1 MLQKIVSKRVELPTI
16 YLVENEDDFN
26 MLPKGLPYIIG
37 TQKEL
42 SFIRIFLEF
51 QVFSYYQNL
60 TIIYL
65 LRFYYLMKGNSLH
78 LAVLQLNLL
87 DY

>member
-51 QVFSYYQNL
+51 QVLYRSCVKTNL
-60 TIIYL
+60 PINWLSCLSKLGYKNIKNYE
-65 LRFYYLMKGNSLH
+65 K
-78 LAVLQLNLL
+78 
-87 DY
+87 